1 MYFGKNNNSSMR
13 DFQEMGVM
21 QTSEELRKNREQ
33 DLSLICTIIS
43 NQTELGCSS
52 IPLKVIL
59 AKAKSY

>member
-1 MYFGKNNNSSMR
+1 MR

-33 DLSLICTIIS
+33 DLSLICT
-43 NQTELGCSS
+43 TELGCSS
-52 IPLKVIL
+52 TPLKVIL